1 MEVGYMWTMG
11 RVETVPNKSSP
22 SGGDPGINFFIS
34 SMYFLFSTG
43 EVNVKVS
50 FRRVVPST

>member
-1 MEVGYMWTMG
+1 MWTMG